1 MVSASSAAFVE
12 TGGIP
17 ERLVPVGV
25 DEPVRFGV
33 EDVLV
38 VALKFS
44 TGGGVDIVGSFNT
57 WELAKNFG
65 TEEPFVPRVGVGAK
79 LKTDCGGVVFC
90 TGSFVDRGS
99 AAPNGVPKEGT
110 GGTTD

>member
-1 MVSASSAAFVE
+1 LVSASSAAFVE
-12 TGGIP
+12 TGGISQ
-17 ERLVPVGV
+17 RLVPVDV

-44 TGGGVDIVGSFNT
+44 TGEGVGIVGSFNT
-57 WELAKNFG
+57 WELAKKSG
-65 TEEPFVPRVGVGAK
+65 REEAFVAGVGVGVK

-90 TGSFVDRGS
+90 TGSLVDRGS
-99 AAPNGVPKEGT
+99 RVPKAGM